1 MFNFF
6 DIISFASFILSADS
20 DNNFASSASNV
31 IVDCLPPMLA
41 LNLLFGANPTPLL
54 PAAKVVIPFAK
65 APQSLTVIED
75 GSLIAFDI
83 VLDNSINP
91 AAVAIDPNVFKA
103 LADFD
108 ITFPTLA
115 VEANVPAY
123 GIKLNASNPYP
134 KAAFPIA
141 DHVSSPFDIA
151 EYNPAVVAAAPSPAA
166 AGENPVTPVIALAT
180 LRPNSVKSAQSESL
194 RSIFSFLI
202 LSIISEGVDPFLSA
216 DGNDSP
222 I

>member
-1 MFNFF
+1 M
-6 DIISFASFILSADS
+6 
-20 DNNFASSASNV
+20 
-31 IVDCLPPMLA
+31 
-41 LNLLFGANPTPLL
+41 
-54 PAAKVVIPFAK
+54 
-65 APQSLTVIED
+65 
-75 GSLIAFDI
+75 
-83 VLDNSINP
+83 VLDNSISP

-108 ITFPTLA
+108 ITFPTLE

-141 DHVSSPFDIA
+141 DQVSSPFDIA

-180 LRPNSVKSAQSESL
+180 FKPNSVKSAQSVSL
-194 RSIFSFLI
+194 RSMSLSLI
-202 LSIISEGVDPFLSA
+202 LLIISEGVDPFLGV